1 MIIACVVPVI
11 PCIFAVQVNHNC
23 FNEIFLKSKLLQI
36 FVGNFIVVQL
46 FETHPSL
53 NSIVTLYMLET
64 FGASVKLFS
73 SHTPEEICV
82 QLWTNTLNK
91 FNSEGNWHPIE
102 LSYQAS
108 DAENSHIFGG
118 SFTPTSQGNYQ
129 FTYRVR
135 LKRQPEQWQWAGKY
149 GENGYLSVLAPSPEM
164 NWTQGA
170 SYVEVMPSVYVGNFI
185 AASNAVDLGFD
196 SVLNLAEEFILDFP
210 PDAGIAYKHLKL
222 KDGAQHPIANEV
234 ISIAIAWIEQQLE
247 RGKKKVLI
255 NCRAGIGRSG
265 SIVLAYCFYK
275 HSQWSY
281 RQALDYIWSKKA
293 DIYPHKH
300 LQNSLERLFT
310 RSKSS

>member
-1 MIIACVVPVI
+1 MQ
-11 PCIFAVQVNHNC
+11 FK
-23 FNEIFLKSKLLQI
+23 EI
-36 FVGNFIVVQL
+36 
-46 FETHPSL
+46 HPPL

-73 SHTPEEICV
+73 PYSPEEIGV

-102 LSYQAS
+102 LPYQFTES
-108 DAENSHIFGG
+108 ENTYIFQG
-118 SFTPTSQGNYQ
+118 SFAPTSQGDYQ
-129 FTYRVR
+129 FTYRVGV
-135 LKRQPEQWQWAGKY
+135 KRQLEQWQWAGRW
-149 GENGYLSVLAPSPEM
+149 GENGYLSIAAPSPEM

-185 AASNAVDLGFD
+185 AASNAVELGFD
-196 SVLNLAEEFILDFP
+196 AVLNLAEEFILDFP
-210 PDAGIAYKHLKL
+210 SYTSIAYKHLKL
-222 KDGAQHPIANEV
+222 KDGAQHSIADEV
-234 ISIAIAWIEQQLE
+234 IGEAIAWINRQLQQ
-247 RGKKKVLI
+247 GKKKVLV

-275 HSQWSY
+275 HPQWSY
-281 RQALDYIWSKKA
+281 RQARDYIWSQKA